1 MVRVCCYRALSSS
14 GPSPEEVAGMS
25 MREAASKLAGS
36 VVTSAGLVDACA
48 SRMESRRGLNA
59 FVTES
64 LESARKAAQASDAR
78 RAAGKA
84 LGPADGIPV
93 AVKDNFCT
101 LGERTSAGSRALE
114 SFISPYES
122 TTTARL
128 KASGAVVMGKTTMD
142 EFGMG
147 SFSMSGCTGPSLNPW
162 GGEGGDGPFVA
173 GGSSG
178 GSAAAVAGGMAFA
191 ALGSDTGGSVR
202 LPAAYTGCV
211 GLKPSYGRLSR
222 HGLIAYVSSTDCP
235 GILARSVWDAAALLH
250 LLQGEDAKDPTSLP
264 PDPALG
270 ALVAGGADVW
280 EEGVRGLRVGLPD
293 EWYDGVRYGY
303 RAAPAAG
310 RSLHEEYAATRTEG
324 LGPEV
329 QRRILLGTFAL
340 SSEHAATYYGKAMQ
354 VRRVVADEFAAAF
367 GNVDVLLTPTSPAS
381 APRLEDAAAMPAAA
395 MYATDVM
402 TVPASLAG
410 LPAVSVPVGVG
421 GA

>member
-1 MVRVCCYRALSSS
+1 MAVAAAGLCGRLTGGAARGSSTMVRVCCYRALSSS

-293 EWYDGVRYGY
+293 ECAVEELDPTVAAHWRLAAEWLTAAGAEVTRVRLPAT
-303 RAAPAAG
+303 RAALAA
-310 RSLHEEYAATRTEG
+310 YYVIATAE
-324 LGPEV
+324 
-329 QRRILLGTFAL
+329 A
-340 SSEHAATYYGKAMQ
+340 SS
-354 VRRVVADEFAAAF
+354 
-367 GNVDVLLTPTSPAS
+367 N
-381 APRLEDAAAMPAAA
+381 
-395 MYATDVM
+395 
-402 TVPASLAG
+402 LARYD
-410 LPAVSVPVGVG
+410 
-421 GA
+421 